1 MLGYGNEE
9 ELQWV
14 TFILLLSFPRPREA
28 EQGLF
33 QEINQPSFFTREQE
47 CQKGEGVK
55 TQENLLP
62 ELIWQ
67 SVDY

>member
-33 QEINQPSFFTREQE
+33 QEINGPSFSQESKNARRGRE
-47 CQKGEGVK
+47 
-55 TQENLLP
+55 
-62 ELIWQ
+62 
-67 SVDY
+67 

>member
-1 MLGYGNEE
+1 MGDFY
-9 ELQWV
+9 
-14 TFILLLSFPRPREA
+14 TTAFLSQAQGEA

-33 QEINQPSFFTREQE
+33 QEINRPSFSQE

-62 ELIWQ
+62 ELIRR